1 MTVGTTWIAYKKNME
16 QLAKFVQ
23 LTYII
28 VAYSAKPTK
37 GKPGLPMR
45 LCATFQVTTGFE
57 HESHRGATAWY
68 GGFRHGEPIKC
79 ACG

>member
-37 GKPGLPMR
+37 GKQYLPMW
-45 LCATFQVTTGFE
+45 LFMNVLGDN
-57 HESHRGATAWY
+57 
-68 GGFRHGEPIKC
+68 GGVELQP
-79 ACG
+79 